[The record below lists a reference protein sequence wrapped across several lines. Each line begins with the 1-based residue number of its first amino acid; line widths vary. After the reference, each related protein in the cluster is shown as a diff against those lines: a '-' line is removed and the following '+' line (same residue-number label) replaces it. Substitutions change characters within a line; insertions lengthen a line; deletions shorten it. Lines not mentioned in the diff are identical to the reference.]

1 MQASNG
7 DRPEEVL
14 TVSQPTY
21 GEGYSPNAAENYER
35 YFVPAV
41 GAPVAADLVET
52 AAIQPV
58 ERVVDVACGT
68 GIVARLAR
76 ERVGSEGTVVGLD
89 PNPAMLAV
97 ARQAAPPGPPID
109 WYEAPAEAIP
119 LPDESFDV
127 ALCGMGL
134 QFFSDKEAGLREIQR
149 VLVGGGRLVANL
161 PGPTPSAL
169 EAMAESLA
177 EHISPDVA
185 GFVHLVFSLHDPY
198 ELRRL
203 TTEAGFSEVHVRS
216 SPKHLELPSPE
227 DFLWQYVHSTPL
239 AAVLSEVDDQRR
251 AALTRDYATR
261 CQGLVKN
268 GGLAGEVNM
277 TTLTAVK

>member
-1 MQASNG
+1 MS
-7 DRPEEVL
+7 E
-14 TVSQPTY
+14 PTY
-21 GEGYSPNAAENYER
+21 GEGFAQNAAENYER
-35 YFVPAV
+35 YFVPAI
-41 GAPVAADLVET
+41 GAPVAADLVEA
-52 AAIQPV
+52 AAIQPA
-58 ERVVDVACGT
+58 ERVLDVACGT
-68 GIVARLAR
+68 GIVTRLAR
-76 ERVGSEGTVVGLD
+76 ERVGSEGTVAGLD
-89 PNPAMLAV
+89 PNPGMLAV
-97 ARQAAPPGPPID
+97 ARKAAPPEPAID

-127 ALCGMGL
+127 VLCGMGL
-134 QFFSDKEAGLREIQR
+134 QFLSDKEAGLREIR
-149 VLVGGGRLVANL
+149 RALVGGGRLVANL

-185 GFVHLVFSLHDPY
+185 GFVHLVFSLHDPD

-203 TTEAGFSEVHVRS
+203 AMAAGFSEVHVRS
-216 SPKHLELPSPE
+216 SPKHLELPPPE

-239 AAVLSEVDDQRR
+239 AAFLSEVDDQRR

-268 GGLAGEVNM
+268 GSLAGEVTM